1 MMHGPWCIPE
11 ALGCTVQVQWC
22 RMYVASSRI
31 CPGSQSLRHPGSRVD
46 GAWSWVH
53 GAWYILYS
61 LGYTVQDS
69 WSMIQ
74 NGPCIEDPWVL
85 DPSGSRM
92 GRSVFLVRV
101 LEGV

>member
-1 MMHGPWCIPE
+1 MVEGG
-11 ALGCTVQVQWC
+11 GCMVE
-22 RMYVASSRI
+22 
-31 CPGSQSLRHPGSRVD
+31 